1 MFHERSDAAKRSI
14 LSDINKITKILLA
27 LDAWTANNYLCFLAI
42 KVYFI
47 NDKWQ
52 LVERLLDFIP
62 MRGSH
67 TGEAIAKEVHNLLIF
82 INTKHRLLGI
92 TCDNASNN
100 GTLATHLEIQL
111 DEDEIE

>member
-1 MFHERSDAAKRSI
+1 MFHERSNAVKRSI
-14 LSDINKITKILLA
+14 LLDINKITKILLA

-67 TGEAIAKEVHNLLIF
+67 TGEAIAKEVHNLLR
-82 INTKHRLLGI
+82 NSTG
-92 TCDNASNN
+92 
-100 GTLATHLEIQL
+100 
-111 DEDEIE
+111 